1 MNKYQRSPSEIIDL
15 HGHTTEETRSILSSL
30 LEDSTHS
37 HVRIITGKGNH
48 SNGAAV
54 LREFT
59 KKFLLSRGVRF
70 SQSKMQ
76 DGGEGALEVFLKE

>member
-1 MNKYQRSPSEIIDL
+1 
-15 HGHTTEETRSILSSL
+15 
-30 LEDSTHS
+30 
-37 HVRIITGKGNH
+37 
-48 SNGAAV
+48 V